1 MYDYRD
7 PKKSLRVWAIITA
20 VTTVAVVS
28 AFVISGLR
36 DKHDHKKE
44 TYVWI
49 CTGPMSKRYH
59 SDGDCIGLRSCSDNV
74 TYIPLSDA
82 KKMGR
87 TECSYCYGD

>member
-1 MYDYRD
+1 MHDYRD
-7 PKKSLRVWAIITA
+7 PKKSLRVWGIITA
-20 VTTVAVVS
+20 VTTVAVAS
-28 AFVISGLR
+28 AFVIRGHRENR
-36 DKHDHKKE
+36 DKE

-59 SDGDCIGLRSCSDNV
+59 CDGDCKGLHSCSKNV

-87 TECSYCYGD
+87 TECRYCYGE